1 MIWLWVIFI
10 SISWTLSCIAWYV
23 NIRWLHLTPFFEHKH
38 EVKFFS
44 SATVLQMKCFSPWCS
59 KSCICCSDAPAQA
72 VLRGLWEH
80 ILSNT
85 VQCSK
90 CIDIWMC
97 WRTPPRRQLEGG
109 VQDRHDT
116 WQKIL
121 YSQAVAKGNF
131 VRLFWLPNPTYVAPS
146 VHVTTPPCCVS
157 FSRHRHVSYLV
168 ALRPASWFNRVN
180 MYSSK
185 HQFLVIF
192 MDFSI
197 IPPK

>member
-72 VLRGLWEH
+72 VPRGLWEH

-97 WRTPPRRQLEGG
+97 WRTPPRGSLRAVCRTDMIHDRRYSIARQLPKE
-109 VQDRHDT
+109 
-116 WQKIL
+116 IL
-121 YSQAVAKGNF
+121 SVCFGYPT
-131 VRLFWLPNPTYVAPS
+131 RLMLLPPS
-146 VHVTTPPCCVS
+146 MSPLHRVVLVS
-157 FSRHRHVSYLV
+157 PGTVMS
-168 ALRPASWFNRVN
+168 
-180 MYSSK
+180 
-185 HQFLVIF
+185 VIL
-192 MDFSI
+192 
-197 IPPK
+197 

>member
-1 MIWLWVIFI
+1 MKW
-10 SISWTLSCIAWYV
+10 
-23 NIRWLHLTPFFEHKH
+23 N
-38 EVKFFS
+38 FFS

-59 KSCICCSDAPAQA
+59 KSCISCSDAPCPCCAEGTSRTQPLKN
-72 VLRGLWEH
+72 VTKQSLLECVGEPLPDSSSGR
-80 ILSNT
+80 
-85 VQCSK
+85 
-90 CIDIWMC
+90 
-97 WRTPPRRQLEGG
+97 WREGS

-157 FSRHRHVSYLV
+157 FSRHHRHVSQQLSHSFTASLLLV
-168 ALRPASWFNRVN
+168 PPCKYVQLR
-180 MYSSK
+180 

-192 MDFSI
+192 MDFLI
-197 IPPK
+197 IPQK